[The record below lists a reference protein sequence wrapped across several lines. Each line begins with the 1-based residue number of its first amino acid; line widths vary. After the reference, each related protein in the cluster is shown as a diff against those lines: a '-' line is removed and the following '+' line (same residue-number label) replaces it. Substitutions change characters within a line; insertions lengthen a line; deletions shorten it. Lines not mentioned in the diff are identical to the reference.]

1 MYQISL
7 HIEPHLCP
15 IKSVTQFHSEMKIM
29 IYFQDDIIKKCLLKY
44 KEQNNYIQYRILV
57 MFKKKEIE
65 VIKPLLK
72 ILNN

>member
-1 MYQISL
+1 
-7 HIEPHLCP
+7 
-15 IKSVTQFHSEMKIM
+15 M
-29 IYFQDDIIKKCLLKY
+29 IYIQDIIKKCLLKY